1 MRKIIN
7 FFWRRKILLAAL
19 LIVLGYGIWSFVISP
34 SRGPQNSFKVE
45 RGTVSEELVLTGQVK
60 AAEHANLS
68 FQTSGELAWVGVS
81 EGEVVKKG
89 QNLANLDSKIPY
101 ESYEISV
108 SDLRAAEASLDN
120 VYDQVQGHDRDE
132 TFAQRDLRTAAEVR
146 RDKSY
151 RALEIAK
158 KNLANFYLTAPF
170 PGIISS
176 VTYPFTGI
184 FIPLSQGVIEIV
196 NPESL
201 YFEVSADQTEVVELK
216 EGMKVKIILDSFPTE
231 EVGGVVSYVGYTP
244 VSGEV
249 GTVYKVKIAFT
260 NSGNLSKF
268 RVGMG
273 GDAKLVLTEKEGV
286 LFAPPEFITSDATG
300 KYILVGPQKKKVYI
314 ETGLEGEDKVEI
326 EGEINEGDTLYD

>member
-89 QNLANLDSKIPY
+89 QNLANLNSKIPY
-101 ESYEISV
+101 ENYEISIA
-108 SDLRAAEASLDN
+108 DLRAAEASLDN
-120 VYDQVQGHDRDE
+120 VYDQVQGHATDE

-151 RALEIAK
+151 RAQEIAK

-196 NPESL
+196 NPDSL
-201 YFEVSADQTEVVELK
+201 YFEVSADQSEVVDLK
-216 EGMKVKIILDSFPTE
+216 NGMKVRIILDSYPSE
-231 EVGGVVSYVGYTP
+231 EVDGEVTYIGYTP
-244 VSGEV
+244 ISGEV

-286 LFAPPEFITSDATG
+286 LFVPPEFITSDSTG
-300 KYILVGPQKKKVYI
+300 KYVLVGPQKKKVYI
-314 ETGLEGEDKVEI
+314 ETGLEGEERVEI
-326 EGEINEGDTLYD
+326 DGAINAGDTLYD

>member
-7 FFWRRKILLAAL
+7 FFWRRKILLFAI
-19 LIVLGYGIWSFVISP
+19 LIVVGYALWRLVIIP

-45 RGTVSEELVLTGQVK
+45 KGTVSEELVLTGQVK
-60 AAEHANLS
+60 AAEHVNLS

-89 QNLANLDSKIPY
+89 QNLANLDAKIPY
-101 ESYEISV
+101 ENYEISV

-120 VYDQVQGHDRDE
+120 VYDQVQGHDSDE

-151 RALEIAK
+151 RVLEIAK
-158 KNLANFYLTAPF
+158 KNLANLHLTAPF

-184 FIPLSQGVIEIV
+184 FVSLSQGVIEIV

-216 EGMKVKIILDSFPTE
+216 EGMKVKIILDSFPNE
-231 EVGGVVSYVGYTP
+231 EVAGVVSYVGYTP

-260 NSGNLSKF
+260 NSGNLNKF

-273 GDAKLVLTEKEGV
+273 GDAKLV
-286 LFAPPEFITSDATG
+286 
-300 KYILVGPQKKKVYI
+300 
-314 ETGLEGEDKVEI
+314 
-326 EGEINEGDTLYD
+326 